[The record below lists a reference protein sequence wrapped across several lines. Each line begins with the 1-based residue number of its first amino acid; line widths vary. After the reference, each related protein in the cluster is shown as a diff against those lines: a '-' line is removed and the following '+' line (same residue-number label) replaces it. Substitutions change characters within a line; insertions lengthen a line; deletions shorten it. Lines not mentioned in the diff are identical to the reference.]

1 MSPYIITILVKHD
14 SVSNLI
20 EHNYISEAMT
30 TTFSQILAE
39 NQISNE
45 NATLTYQRIFNPEQ
59 TQQRFIDIPPPG
71 TPREGDKK
79 NLIYKFELNGFIYE
93 ADVSMIYY
101 KDPETGA
108 TYWLIEK
115 SSAKIIGKIDKFTDE
130 K

>member
-1 MSPYIITILVKHD
+1 
-14 SVSNLI
+14 
-20 EHNYISEAMT
+20 MT
-30 TTFSQILAE
+30 TTFSQILAG

-71 TPREGDKK
+71 TPREGD
-79 NLIYKFELNGFIYE
+79 
-93 ADVSMIYY
+93 VSMIYY

-115 SSAKIIGKIDKFTDE
+115 SSAKIIGKIDKFNDE

>member
-1 MSPYIITILVKHD
+1 MG
-14 SVSNLI
+14 
-20 EHNYISEAMT
+20 
-30 TTFSQILAE
+30 
-39 NQISNE
+39 NQISNQ
-45 NATLTYQRIFNPEQ
+45 NATLTYQRVFNPDLSQ
-59 TQQRFIDIPPPG
+59 LRSIDIPPRG
-71 TPREGDKK
+71 TPSVGDKQ

-115 SSAKIIGKIDKFTDE
+115 SSDKIIGKVDKFNDE

>member
-1 MSPYIITILVKHD
+1 MATIF
-14 SVSNLI
+14 
-20 EHNYISEAMT
+20 SE
-30 TTFSQILAE
+30 IYVG
-39 NQISNE
+39 NQISNQ
-45 NATLTYQRIFNPEQ
+45 NATLTYQRVFNPDLSQ
-59 TQQRFIDIPPPG
+59 LRSIDIPPRG
-71 TPREGDKK
+71 TPSVGDKQ

-115 SSAKIIGKIDKFTDE
+115 SSAKIIGKVDKFNDE